1 MVENTKRQRFVVDA
15 SFVLSYLF
23 PDESENT
30 VEEIFSAYE
39 EGNVQL
45 ISTQLLPFEVM
56 NGLKTAVKRKR
67 YTKDEALALLKNFL
81 AFPIEMKTVE
91 FSQIL
96 VLAIEKDLSVYDAA
110 YLFLTKEYGIK
121 LLSLDKRLVQLTDP
135 IKPRKN

>member
-121 LLSLDKRLVQLTDP
+121 LLSLDKRLVHLTDP